1 MPFVTEEVYS
11 NLILED
17 KADSIMI
24 SDWPKAEEIPAFPEE
39 ADMMTHLMAAIKSVR
54 NIRTEM
60 GVPPSRKAHVIL
72 VTPDAKTAKM
82 FVDGT
87 GFLERLA
94 SVSSLETRTDKDGI
108 PATAVAAIF
117 DGGEIYM
124 PLEDLIDISKELERL
139 NKEKDN
145 LIGEIKRSESKLSN
159 ESFVSR
165 APEKVVN
172 AEKEKL
178 AKHKEMYK
186 GIEERIAMLAK

>member
-1 MPFVTEEVYS
+1 
-11 NLILED
+11 
-17 KADSIMI
+17 
-24 SDWPKAEEIPAFPEE
+24 
-39 ADMMTHLMAAIKSVR
+39 
-54 NIRTEM
+54 
-60 GVPPSRKAHVIL
+60 
-72 VTPDAKTAKM
+72 
-82 FVDGT
+82 
-87 GFLERLA
+87 
-94 SVSSLETRTDKDGI
+94 
-108 PATAVAAIF
+108 
-117 DGGEIYM
+117 M